1 MGYCINEL
9 QAYRQE
15 AIHAARGLR
24 YGDNVISAINQAKS
38 ISEISKIMTTARHK
52 ACDAE
57 IGMSVEEYD
66 RLIDKTRP

>member
-57 IGMSVEEYD
+57 IGMSVEAYD
-66 RLIDKTRP
+66 RLIDREMR